1 MDKNDQSSLKNEGWL
16 SIGEA
21 AKYLRVSKDTLR
33 RWEKKGIIK
42 AHRSP
47 TNRRYYKKEDLALI
61 FSKKPDLKE
70 KPLEKTISLSQ
81 PPKKE
86 GRLSLVIVSLLTI
99 YIVLMIFLA
108 WLLLRT
114 G

>member
-1 MDKNDQSSLKNEGWL
+1 MNETNQEGWL

-21 AKYLRVSKDTLR
+21 AKLLRVSKDTLR
-33 RWEKKGIIK
+33 RWEKQGIIK

-47 TNRRYYKKEDLALI
+47 TNRRYYKKQDLDYV
-61 FSKKPDLKE
+61 FSKKPDLIE
-70 KPLEKTISLSQ
+70 KPSEKETSL
-81 PPKKE
+81 PAKKE
-86 GRLSLVIVSLLTI
+86 SQLSLVIASLLTI

-108 WLLLRT
+108 FLLLRA

>member
-1 MDKNDQSSLKNEGWL
+1 MEQSTSKSENWL

-21 AKYLRVSKDTLR
+21 AKFLRVSKDTLR

-47 TNRRYYKKEDLALI
+47 TNRRYYQREDLAYV
-61 FSKKPDLKE
+61 FSKKPDIREESSKIVT
-70 KPLEKTISLSQ
+70 PTSH
-81 PPKKE
+81 PVKKE
-86 GRLSLVIVSLLTI
+86 SRLPLIAVSLLSV
-99 YIVLMIFLA
+99 YIVLMVFLA
-108 WLLLRT
+108 WLLLRA